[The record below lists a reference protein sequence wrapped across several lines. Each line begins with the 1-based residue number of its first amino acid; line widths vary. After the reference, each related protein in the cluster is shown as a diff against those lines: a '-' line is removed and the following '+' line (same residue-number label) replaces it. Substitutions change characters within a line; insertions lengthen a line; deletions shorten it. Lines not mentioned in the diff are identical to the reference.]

1 MDLARFRSTKAYDV
15 LTALPLVLW
24 YVITVWRQLPF
35 LVGGADVLTQGDTGR
50 VLQYLSVAAAVVFY
64 FAVIVALLVRRVPVA
79 RSDGVLP
86 RAVALI
92 GTFLSVTILW
102 LPAATLPLG
111 VQMLANAL
119 IVVGCAG
126 SALIVWALGRNFS
139 VFPEARGLMT
149 AGPYAYARHPLYTA
163 ESLIVIGT
171 AIQFAQPW
179 AGVLGAVNLAFVYW
193 RTVYEERVLERA
205 HPDYAAYRAR
215 TARFI
220 PGVF

>member
-1 MDLARFRSTKAYDV
+1 MDFARFRSTKAYDV

-24 YVITVWRQLPF
+24 YVITVRRQLPF
-35 LVGGADVLTQGDTGR
+35 LVGSADVLARGDTGR

-119 IVVGCAG
+119 IVLGCAG

-179 AGVLGAVNLAFVYW
+179 AGVLGAVNLAFVYA
-193 RTVYEERVLERA
+193 RTVYEERVLARA
-205 HPDYAAYRAR
+205 HPEYAAYRAR

>member
-1 MDLARFRSTKAYDV
+1 MDVARFRSTKAYDV

-24 YVITVWRQLPF
+24 YLITVWRQLPF
-35 LVGGADVLTQGDTGR
+35 LVGGADVLAQGDTGR
-50 VLQYLSVAAAVVFY
+50 LLQYLSVAAAVVFY

-79 RSDGVLP
+79 RLDGVLP

-92 GTFLSVTILW
+92 GTFMSVTILW

-111 VQMLANAL
+111 VQLLANAL

-179 AGVLGAVNLAFVYW
+179 AGVLGAANLGFVYW
-193 RTVYEERVLERA
+193 RTVYEEQVLARA
-205 HPDYAAYRAR
+205 HPEYADYRAR